1 MTYKRQLTKQIQD
14 MYCVVRQFEKNNEV
28 VIERWTIK
36 YEYTLDKIILEL
48 NEMID
53 LYNKKY
59 GKRWG
64 MIKNYSKTNQ
74 NIN

>member
-1 MTYKRQLTKQIQD
+1 MTYKRQLTNQIEE
-14 MYCVVRQFEKNNEV
+14 MYCVIQQFEKNNEV

-36 YEYTLDKIILEL
+36 YGYTLDKIIIDL
-48 NEMID
+48 NETIN

-64 MIKNYSKTNQ
+64 IIKKYSKTNQ

>member
-1 MTYKRQLTKQIQD
+1 MTYKRQLTNQIEE
-14 MYCVVRQFEKNNEV
+14 MYCVIQQFEKNNEV

-64 MIKNYSKTNQ
+64 MVSRYIK
-74 NIN
+74 ID